1 MNRTALLRQYQT
13 EYQMLLR
20 ALKLLLEAVALS
32 ELQDAQPRQP
42 LQALG
47 ADLMEMYA
55 ALSGRLR
62 VQVSRGELEID
73 LVLGAQIRESCD
85 AIQDLVGRLTR
96 GDPQEHAVAAQS
108 SLMHRYSALLF
119 ERCCVRAMAC
129 DPV

>member
-1 MNRTALLRQYQT
+1 MRQYQT

-42 LQALG
+42 LQALS